1 MRSKQQTL
9 LFSFFLLLSSASS
22 LAGDIL
28 RTHLL
33 LLIHLTLHS
42 DTAFEISK
50 TIDLSDQGAPMGAP
64 LMEGGPPMEGAPTV
78 GAPTVGA
85 PMEEGLIVG
94 APMLGAPMVEG
105 LIVGAPMEGAP
116 MG

>member
-78 GAPTVGA
+78 GAH
-85 PMEEGLIVG
+85 MEEGLIVG

>member
-50 TIDLSDQGAPMGAP
+50 TIDLSDQWAPMGAP
-64 LMEGGPPMEGAPTV
+64 LMEGGPPME